1 MTAAAILPQETP
13 NTAHDGTQA
22 APRRAQCRHIPCSN
36 YTQRTGGKTTRL
48 LAVIVCGTPHTP
60 RSPQRRWTRQHRSL
74 PPLTMTIQP
83 VVMLAGTNQLHRY
96 AEPCPLFARV
106 IGSSSFTPCPGSI
119 SVEREQAVRRRGRLA
134 YGPVRVGRN
143 TGLRPKPV
151 CSGALSSVPTDSRL
165 PALARLPVWSC
176 QMARLAG
183 RRRTSLVTRLP
194 LGSRST
200 GVRETT
206 CAHQAVISADQ
217 LPDGPLITA
226 CLLMGN
232 NRPFSARRLDA
243 AVVSTR
249 SLPGSPGIRRMVRRF
264 PSPPPSIGKCT

>member
-1 MTAAAILPQETP
+1 MGQACHDHRCDPGTGRQKEPNAAR
-13 NTAHDGTQA
+13 DGTQVA
-22 APRRAQCRHIPCSN
+22 PQRAPRRHMPCSD

-48 LAVIVCGTPHTP
+48 LAVTCMATPYTQ
-60 RSPQRRWTRQHRSL
+60 RSPQQRWTGQHRSL

-83 VVMLAGTNQLHRY
+83 VVMLAGTNQHHRY

-151 CSGALSSVPTDSRL
+151 CSSALSSVPTDSRL

-176 QMARLAG
+176 QQACLAG
-183 RRRTSLVTRLP
+183 RRRTSLVTRLRP

-200 GVRETT
+200 GVGETT
-206 CAHQAVISADQ
+206 CTHQAVISADQ
-217 LPDGPLITA
+217 LLDGSFHHR
-226 CLLMGN
+226 LLADGQQSPIL
-232 NRPFSARRLDA
+232 RK
-243 AVVSTR
+243 AV
-249 SLPGSPGIRRMVRRF
+249 
-264 PSPPPSIGKCT
+264 